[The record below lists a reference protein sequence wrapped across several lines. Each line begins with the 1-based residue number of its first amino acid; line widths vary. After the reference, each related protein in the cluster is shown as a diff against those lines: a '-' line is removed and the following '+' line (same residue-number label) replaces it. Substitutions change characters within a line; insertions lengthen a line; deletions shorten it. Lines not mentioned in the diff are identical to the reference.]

1 VLFFRIGACG
11 IDPARTNPM
20 FGMKRRRLITLLGGA
35 AGLLVTRPFVAHS
48 QQPTHV
54 ARIGYVSGTSSA
66 ADPGP
71 FVDALQQGMRE
82 HGYVDGKDFIIE
94 YRGAEGRL
102 ARVPELVAELVQ
114 AKVDVLV
121 TPFPTAIRAA
131 KQATDTIPIV
141 MVTSIDPVAAGIID
155 SLAKPGGNITGLSV
169 LTQNLSA
176 KRLEFLKDVVPKLAR
191 VGILVDAGDPVAA
204 AGYRDYEA
212 PAQALQMELRSLEV
226 RGPNPDLDAAIKAA
240 LEWRAEALI
249 IVTTLLLF
257 PYRKAIADLALKWRL
272 PTAYHGS
279 DWVVA
284 GGLMSYS
291 ADELAVFRR
300 AAYYIDRI
308 LKGAKPRDLP
318 VEQPTK
324 FRLAINQRT
333 ARALGLFIPL
343 ELLAF
348 ADEVID

>member
-1 VLFFRIGACG
+1 
-11 IDPARTNPM
+11 M
-20 FGMKRRRLITLLGGA
+20 FGMKRRHLITLLGGA

-54 ARIGYVSGTSSA
+54 ARIGYVSGTGSA
-66 ADPGP
+66 ADRGP
-71 FVDALQQGMRE
+71 FVEALQQGMRE

-94 YRGAEGRL
+94 YRGAEGRP

-121 TPFPTAIRAA
+121 TPFPAAIRAA

-141 MVTSIDPVAAGIID
+141 MVMGTDPVAAGIID
-155 SLAKPGGNITGLSV
+155 SLAKPGGNITGLST
-169 LTQNLSA
+169 LTRDLSA
-176 KRLEFLKDVVPKLAR
+176 KRLELLKDVVPKLAR
-191 VGILVDAGDPVAA
+191 VGILVDAGDPAAA
-204 AGYRDYEA
+204 AGYWDYEA
-212 PAQALQMELRSLEV
+212 PARALQIELRSLEV
-226 RGPNPDLDAAIKAA
+226 RGLNPDLDAAIKAA

-249 IVTTLLLF
+249 IITTVLLF

-272 PTAYHGS
+272 PTAYHGR

-324 FRLAINQRT
+324 LRLAINQRT

-348 ADEVID
+348 ADEVIE